1 MDESELEKLKK
12 ESEVDNSR
20 LEEIMTR
27 EITPEMQMEFFEVL
41 KESRLFMPVTFSENI
56 FKGIENAK
64 EGDVIESNGSAGFDI
79 NYLTD
84 NDGNRAVPLFTSS
97 EKMEETGIRSSVH
110 V

>member
-41 KESRLFMPVTFSENI
+41 KESRLFMPVTFSENMLL
-56 FKGIENAK
+56 KVTDLQA
-64 EGDVIESNGSAGFDI
+64 
-79 NYLTD
+79 LTS
-84 NDGNRAVPLFTSS
+84 T
-97 EKMEETGIRSSVH
+97 I
-110 V
+110 